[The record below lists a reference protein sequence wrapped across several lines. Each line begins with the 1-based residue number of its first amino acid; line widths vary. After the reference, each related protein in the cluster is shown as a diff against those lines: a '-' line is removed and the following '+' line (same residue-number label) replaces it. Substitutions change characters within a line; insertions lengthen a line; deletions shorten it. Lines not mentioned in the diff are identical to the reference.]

1 MLKWLEE
8 AEAVGEGEVPE
19 GEELE
24 KLEEEEVGVEE
35 EAEGGRQEKMLP
47 WSKST
52 DYVISCE

>member
-1 MLKWLEE
+1 LEE
-8 AEAVGEGEVPE
+8 AEAVGEGDVLEVE

-24 KLEEEEVGVEE
+24 EMLEEEEVGVEE

-52 DYVISCE
+52 DDVISCE

>member
-1 MLKWLEE
+1 LEE
-8 AEAVGEGEVPE
+8 AEAVGEGEVPEGE

-52 DYVISCE
+52 DDVISCE